1 MEERKK
7 SGKSRAEQVRA
18 KKSLL
23 AVWAVFLVI
32 LIIAI
37 VLFIRNK
44 DALLDDLGVKK
55 KETIYTENQD
65 QAIDKLVRDYY
76 TAYAACDQKAL
87 QSMVVDPSLFNDMSI
102 VEKKANVVTAYNNLK
117 VYTVPGLTADATV
130 VYILTNIS
138 IANVV
143 STPLDMIQPPLYL
156 LKKDGSYV
164 IDNSTLSS
172 DILNYID
179 SLNQKEDIQE
189 LMKLVR
195 EDQEK
200 CLREDE
206 TFRQFYERLNNA
218 APQTGSTSGE

>member
-1 MEERKK
+1 
-7 SGKSRAEQVRA
+7 
-18 KKSLL
+18 
-23 AVWAVFLVI
+23 
-32 LIIAI
+32 
-37 VLFIRNK
+37 
-44 DALLDDLGVKK
+44 
-55 KETIYTENQD
+55 
-65 QAIDKLVRDYY
+65 
-76 TAYAACDQKAL
+76 
-87 QSMVVDPSLFNDMSI
+87 
-102 VEKKANVVTAYNNLK
+102 
-117 VYTVPGLTADATV
+117 
-130 VYILTNIS
+130 
-138 IANVV
+138 
-143 STPLDMIQPPLYL
+143 MIQPPLYL